1 MGSDKIKKIENETF
15 NSFENNL
22 NPIII
27 GGDLQYKIKTE
38 ISNDNFS
45 EFTKFETQSYENGNL
60 WFNLST
66 KTDKTAILLSVKAMC
81 YAGEAKIIVFNPD
94 SNQLRIAKEVSVI
107 DGINFIPCNIQ
118 LQENEYVTI
127 TNCFSKQGEK
137 VSVQTKS
144 SGDSVSSSNYNGNF
158 EIALIALYEV
168 SEQVQGLNALSTL
181 KEEQEAD
188 KAQINANTSEIS
200 ANKKTLSNIISD
212 GGVGNKYIEYNK
224 TLPDDSY
231 ASSWSNKLK
240 TDGGNGNIFFNQS
253 SLITS
258 KSKLY
263 KVRAKTNAGD
273 VLFYKYNKTSKVF
286 LKIATKNA
294 SINGIN
300 EFDFSS
306 DGIELIE
313 GDYIS
318 CSNLYYKVN
327 AVKDSIQLTFTDD
340 GSSITTTNESGSFNL
355 FFEFTTSE
363 EKEFV
368 SLIQLKENQDVISEN
383 IKVLTG
389 ADFKAC
395 TLFTDNFS
403 KNDDVNWEYSN
414 WSLTEN
420 KVTATEYGESSKLK
434 SKRRYFLD
442 KRKMRASLIL
452 GNDSIIK
459 IDCTASWNEGAS
471 CFGIDMT
478 NKKLI
483 IYKAGSGLDNQST
496 SQGYTTEELASS
508 AIEEDIV
515 NSSGEYTVELVK
527 DSTNHILRL
536 IMIGMENIQ
545 LCHTMDGEQV
555 VKMSSMVSMP

>member
-1 MGSDKIKKIENETF
+1 M
-15 NSFENNL
+15 
-22 NPIII
+22 
-27 GGDLQYKIKTE
+27 
-38 ISNDNFS
+38 
-45 EFTKFETQSYENGNL
+45 
-60 WFNLST
+60 
-66 KTDKTAILLSVKAMC
+66 
-81 YAGEAKIIVFNPD
+81 
-94 SNQLRIAKEVSVI
+94 
-107 DGINFIPCNIQ
+107 
-118 LQENEYVTI
+118 
-127 TNCFSKQGEK
+127 
-137 VSVQTKS
+137 
-144 SGDSVSSSNYNGNF
+144 
-158 EIALIALYEV
+158 
-168 SEQVQGLNALSTL
+168 
-181 KEEQEAD
+181 
-188 KAQINANTSEIS
+188 
-200 ANKKTLSNIISD
+200 
-212 GGVGNKYIEYNK
+212 
-224 TLPDDSY
+224 
-231 ASSWSNKLK
+231 
-240 TDGGNGNIFFNQS
+240 
-253 SLITS
+253 
-258 KSKLY
+258 
-263 KVRAKTNAGD
+263 
-273 VLFYKYNKTSKVF
+273 FYKYNKTSKVF

-478 NKKLI
+478 NK
-483 IYKAGSGLDNQST
+483 N
-496 SQGYTTEELASS
+496 
-508 AIEEDIV
+508 
-515 NSSGEYTVELVK
+515 
-527 DSTNHILRL
+527 
-536 IMIGMENIQ
+536 
-545 LCHTMDGEQV
+545 
-555 VKMSSMVSMP
+555 